1 MNQTEVFP
9 TMITPYHADGSID
22 YSTAEQYVQ
31 WYYDKG
37 CTGIF
42 SLCQSSEIFFMTL
55 EERVHLNHV
64 VWRKARQ
71 IREKYGKTFTI
82 ISSGHISDT
91 VEDQIRELCAVA
103 ESGTDVLVFITNRLD
118 PQNQGDDVW
127 ISNAERLLDALP
139 ADLPLGL
146 YESPYPYKRLV
157 TDRILTWCRSTGRFR
172 YMKDTCCNAAV
183 IQHRNELLQGSGF
196 QLLNANCQTL
206 LDSLK
211 SGGGGYCGIM
221 ANFHPELYV
230 WLCNHYLE
238 VPEKAELL
246 QALLG
251 TAGFTENGLPYPLTA
266 KYHMCLEGIPTVN
279 HSRSC
284 KDEDLTP
291 YVRACVEQMRL
302 LCKTAAQMLP

>member
-1 MNQTEVFP
+1 
-9 TMITPYHADGSID
+9 
-22 YSTAEQYVQ
+22 
-31 WYYDKG
+31 
-37 CTGIF
+37 
-42 SLCQSSEIFFMTL
+42 
-55 EERVHLNHV
+55 
-64 VWRKARQ
+64 
-71 IREKYGKTFTI
+71 
-82 ISSGHISDT
+82 
-91 VEDQIRELCAVA
+91 
-103 ESGTDVLVFITNRLD
+103 
-118 PQNQGDDVW
+118 
-127 ISNAERLLDALP
+127 
-139 ADLPLGL
+139 
-146 YESPYPYKRLV
+146 
-157 TDRILTWCRSTGRFR
+157 
-172 YMKDTCCNAAV
+172 MKDTCCNAAV

>member
-1 MNQTEVFP
+1 MSQTEVFP
-9 TMITPYHADGSID
+9 TMITPYHAGGSID

-55 EERVHLNHV
+55 EERVRLNRV
-64 VWRKARQ
+64 VWRKALQ
-71 IREKYGKTFTI
+71 IREKYGKPFTI

-91 VEDQIRELCAVA
+91 IEDQIRELRAVA

-139 ADLPLGL
+139 AELPLGL

-183 IQHRNELLQGSGF
+183 IKHRNELLQGSGF
-196 QLLNANCQTL
+196 RLLNANCQTL

-211 SGGGGYCGIM
+211 NGGGGYCGIM

-230 WLCNHYLE
+230 WLCSHYLE
-238 VPEKAELL
+238 MPEKAELL

-284 KDEDLTP
+284 KDEALTP